1 MEKQVPNF
9 IENATNVYRTKEFIV
24 KQVFG
29 ISFGGVENNVAIS
42 RDTYYRR
49 TKKRD
54 AEYELIFCSRK
65 NINGKRLPT
74 TMYSREYV
82 D

>member
-1 MEKQVPNF
+1 MNKQTPEFVN
-9 IENATNVYRTKEFIV
+9 NATNVYRTRDFIV
-24 KQVFG
+24 KQVIG
-29 ISFGGVENNVAIS
+29 IQCDGVENNVVFS
-42 RDTYYRR
+42 RDTFYRR

-54 AEYELIFCSRK
+54 AEYELIYCSRK

-74 TMYSREYV
+74 TMYSREYI